1 METWLLILI
10 IVASFALVATLTY
23 FLVFSG
29 DEEMSQEQSEDNAN
43 IKVSDHSTCHL
54 F

>member
-1 METWLLILI
+1 METWLLIVI

-29 DEEMSQEQSEDNAN
+29 DDDQMSQEQ
-43 IKVSDHSTCHL
+43 
-54 F
+54 